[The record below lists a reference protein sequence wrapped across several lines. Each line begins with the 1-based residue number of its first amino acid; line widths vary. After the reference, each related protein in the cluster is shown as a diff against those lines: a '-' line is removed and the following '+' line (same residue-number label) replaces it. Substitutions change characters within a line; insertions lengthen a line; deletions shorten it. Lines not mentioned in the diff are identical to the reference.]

1 LTTCTALPL
10 PLFWLVTTT
19 DIAYT
24 CSIATLYSVLC
35 RYLSSMNLT
44 AGYRVH
50 KGTATDPS
58 RSHVLHRIPPRVFV
72 WHGTKSPLCLNL
84 DQATHVLTQVQCRLV
99 PTRDIPGSMA
109 VPIHPRSEIGR
120 AFHVKICNYLQ
131 TTRILHVGINLSR
144 HHTGIASISRVAR
157 LFNFKNDGNRPSTSN
172 VALAV
177 VKLMR

>member
-1 LTTCTALPL
+1 
-10 PLFWLVTTT
+10 
-19 DIAYT
+19 
-24 CSIATLYSVLC
+24 
-35 RYLSSMNLT
+35 M
-44 AGYRVH
+44 
-50 KGTATDPS
+50 TDPS

-72 WHGTKSPLCLNL
+72 WHGTKSPLCLHLN
-84 DQATHVLTQVQCRLV
+84 QATHVLTQVQCTLV
-99 PTRDIPGSMA
+99 QIRDIPGSMA

-131 TTRILHVGINLSR
+131 TTRILHVGINPSE

-177 VKLMR
+177 IKLIRYLGSFSTCDDYDCYSQQAAAAASQFASLPFVFNPFLFFKSASSLS